1 MLKLP
6 DNFESF
12 SEARKRGFMKIMEM
26 KRTAGKHVVGVF
38 CSYTPVELITAA
50 GAIYVG
56 LCGSSEEGISV
67 AEQHLPKNLCPLIK
81 SSYGLALS
89 DACPYFY
96 FSDMILAETTCD
108 GKKKMYEL
116 MGRLKP
122 THVMLLPHNV
132 SCEMAEELWVSEIY
146 RAKEALERF
155 FDTTITEDALRD
167 TIHQKN
173 LERQAMVHLYEIGK
187 LNPCPISGYELST
200 IIDNTSFMFT
210 SEQKIA
216 AMEERISD
224 LIDEYEKHY
233 RGKTSPP
240 RILITGCPF
249 DGVRDKIIKELEEQG
264 ANVVAFENCSGPRTQ
279 RDLVDESIDP
289 YRALAKRYLGIGCSV
304 MSPNPRRYEAIDEMI
319 QEYQIDGVV
328 EIVLNCCHTY
338 AVESYSVKEMVQKKH
353 NLPFLSLTTDFST
366 AYSGQLVTRI
376 GAFLETL
383 Q

>member
-155 FDTTITEDALRD
+155 FDTTITEDALR
-167 TIHQKN
+167 
-173 LERQAMVHLYEIGK
+173 RY
-187 LNPCPISGYELST
+187 NPPEKFRTSGHG
-200 IIDNTSFMFT
+200 TS
-210 SEQKIA
+210 I
-216 AMEERISD
+216 
-224 LIDEYEKHY
+224 
-233 RGKTSPP
+233 
-240 RILITGCPF
+240 
-249 DGVRDKIIKELEEQG
+249 
-264 ANVVAFENCSGPRTQ
+264 
-279 RDLVDESIDP
+279 
-289 YRALAKRYLGIGCSV
+289 
-304 MSPNPRRYEAIDEMI
+304 
-319 QEYQIDGVV
+319 
-328 EIVLNCCHTY
+328 
-338 AVESYSVKEMVQKKH
+338 
-353 NLPFLSLTTDFST
+353 
-366 AYSGQLVTRI
+366 
-376 GAFLETL
+376 
-383 Q
+383 